1 MDKKSKKGKR
11 PAASASQSQS
21 SSTPASSNS
30 SSGSNAPNI
39 DATDAIPIRCSK
51 RRRAGTTAAATPGQ
65 QQQPVRT
72 ATMSSSSAGSNANSK
87 KRARPA
93 STLVENPYALRPA
106 ENLDAKKEQGL
117 PVLPTEVV
125 LKIVEFMPDHPEA
138 DLDNRFSEAD
148 LDNRLFLS
156 VCLGRSAFEKLV
168 VKGVVWVD
176 EKWREIRKAKS
187 ERSKMIMK
195 QTYSNVVSLFFVFAT
210 SLLFSV
216 IGPPLM
222 FYSPPSNRPM
232 PSMPREKR
240 S

>member
-1 MDKKSKKGKR
+1 M
-11 PAASASQSQS
+11 
-21 SSTPASSNS
+21 
-30 SSGSNAPNI
+30 
-39 DATDAIPIRCSK
+39 
-51 RRRAGTTAAATPGQ
+51 
-65 QQQPVRT
+65 
-72 ATMSSSSAGSNANSK
+72 
-87 KRARPA
+87 
-93 STLVENPYALRPA
+93 
-106 ENLDAKKEQGL
+106 
-117 PVLPTEVV
+117 LPTEIV

-195 QTYSNVVSLFFVFAT
+195 QTYSNVVSLFFVFAI

-216 IGPPLM
+216 IGPLLIILLSHSILPL
-222 FYSPPSNRPM
+222 PTGPCPQCRGRKGARRRPQE
-232 PSMPREKR
+232 RHTGICVQATTKGALRDDGGTQE
-240 S
+240 

>member
-1 MDKKSKKGKR
+1 MGKKDQKAATKKT
-11 PAASASQSQS
+11 ADS
-21 SSTPASSNS
+21 
-30 SSGSNAPNI
+30 
-39 DATDAIPIRCSK
+39 AIPVRPGE
-51 RRRAGTTAAATPGQ
+51 RRRAGAAAAATPGQ
-65 QQQPVRT
+65 LTIP
-72 ATMSSSSAGSNANSK
+72 SSNAGSNANSK

-93 STLVENPYALRPA
+93 STLVENPYAKRQA
-106 ENLDAKKEQGL
+106 NNQNTKKEQGL
-117 PVLPTEVV
+117 PVLPPEIV
-125 LKIVEFMPDHPEA
+125 LKIIKFMPEA